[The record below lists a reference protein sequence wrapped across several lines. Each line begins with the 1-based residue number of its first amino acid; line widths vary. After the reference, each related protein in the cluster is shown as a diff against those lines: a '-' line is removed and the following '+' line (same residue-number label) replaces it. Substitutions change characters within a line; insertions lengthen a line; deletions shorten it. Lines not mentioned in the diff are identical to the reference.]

1 MSLPLSCSASRLV
14 PLPNADA
21 DYSNTG
27 LRRLQEIL
35 LFCVCALDIGLL
47 FAVMLTVPVAA

>member
-21 DYSNTG
+21 GYSNTG

-35 LFCVCALDIGLL
+35 LFWVYKQD
-47 FAVMLTVPVAA
+47 V